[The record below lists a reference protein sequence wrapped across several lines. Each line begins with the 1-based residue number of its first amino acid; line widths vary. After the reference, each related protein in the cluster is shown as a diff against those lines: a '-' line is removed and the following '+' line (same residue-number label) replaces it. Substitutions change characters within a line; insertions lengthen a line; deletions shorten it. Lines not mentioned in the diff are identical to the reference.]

1 MKTSTVIFEQ
11 LGGNIFARMTNA
23 KNFVA
28 LENGIKFTIG
38 RNASKSNLVKIL
50 LNIDDT
56 YTLQFWN
63 KGKDINS
70 LLFMVKYYQQGM
82 NDDEI
87 KRKVAE
93 DMKKAEPKLLKEY
106 NGIYAEQ
113 LQEIFTN
120 YTKLYT
126 RI

>member
-11 LGGNIFARMTNA
+11 LGGNIFATMTNA

-70 LLFMVKYYQQGM
+70 LLLMVKYYQQGM
-82 NDDEI
+82 NNDEI
-87 KRKVAE
+87 QHKVAE

>member
-11 LGGNIFARMTNA
+11 LGGNIFATMTNA

-70 LLFMVKYYQQGM
+70 LLLMVKYYQQGM

-87 KRKVAE
+87 QRKVAE